1 MASIAR
7 VRPPRALG
15 GGALTLLIAWWVGF
29 NLRAVLLGVPP
40 VLNRVQADLGL
51 DYTAAG
57 LLTAIPVL
65 LLGVAALPGAALV
78 RRLGGHRTVA
88 VGLLALAAGTPLRAA
103 GGVAPLYAGTVLLA
117 LGIGIAQPALPLVL
131 QSRFP
136 TAVQRASIT
145 VTCGLITGELVAA
158 SITVP
163 LLAPLTGGG
172 WRGSFLAWTAP
183 AALAG
188 ACWLLVPRDRPP
200 ADAGPGSTPA
210 TPRRSARLWWA
221 STIFAAQSITY
232 FASNT
237 WLPTSVAGGPDSR
250 AATLG
255 LVVLNS
261 VQLPV
266 TLALMTTRRAFV
278 RSRAFY
284 AAAGALS
291 AGGTLGWL
299 VAADAA
305 VPLWAALIGA
315 GVSMTF
321 AALLAYP
328 PSVEAPAGVAGF
340 TAVMLTAGYCAAF
353 TGPLLG
359 GAVLDL
365 VHWRRAPF
373 LPIALATVVMVV
385 AGLRPPPHPEEPV
398 PGR

>member
-15 GGALTLLIAWWVGF
+15 GGALSLLIAWWVGF

-117 LGIGIAQPALPLVL
+117 LGIAIAQPALPLVL

-188 ACWLLVPRDRPP
+188 ACWLLVPRDRPL
-200 ADAGPGSTPA
+200 ADPGPGSTPA

>member
-15 GGALTLLIAWWVGF
+15 GGALSLLIAWWVGF

-117 LGIGIAQPALPLVL
+117 LGIAIAQPALPLVL

-136 TAVQRASIT
+136 AAVQRASIT

-188 ACWLLVPRDRPP
+188 ACWLLVPRDRPL

-221 STIFAAQSITY
+221 STIFAAQSVTY

-255 LVVLNS
+255 LVVLNG

-266 TLALMTTRRAFV
+266 TLALMTTRRGFV

-305 VPLWAALIGA
+305 VPLWSALIGA